1 MMGSRGRQSDRF
13 PPTAAQKNVFARNG
27 RADTLA
33 GELIVHKRA
42 MSSGLALECGP
53 GGERIRS
60 PGPARIGWRPWRS
73 NAPPLCQPP
82 VRHLPVRDRLVVM
95 VLGRGLAAACL
106 AAVLAATVDAAC
118 AQPVVFRLGY
128 GGAAE
133 EPVWLLV
140 AKPDLARN
148 YGKAY
153 TLDATKFTSSD
164 KRAQAFEAGAIDLS
178 AGSAN
183 GVIFAAAEGVK
194 ATFIASISRESSRG
208 FSTGY
213 YVKESSPIRSVADL
227 KGRIVGINGFST
239 SGHLW
244 LKAALDKHGLA
255 ETDVK
260 ITPVPFSA
268 MQESLDA
275 GKIDIGQFPQPFAA
289 LAEKQ
294 MKVRKIF
301 DAKYGIPFE
310 EELTVL
316 VGKEAFLKNNA
327 AAIRAMLQDLTASMQ
342 FYLERP
348 REARQLLIDAR
359 MVRVLPDVYMNMQ
372 DYYRDP
378 TLRVDVEALERM
390 QAFQIKAG
398 FQRKNADVRSL
409 VDLSYLPQ

>member
-1 MMGSRGRQSDRF
+1 
-13 PPTAAQKNVFARNG
+13 
-27 RADTLA
+27 
-33 GELIVHKRA
+33 
-42 MSSGLALECGP
+42 
-53 GGERIRS
+53 
-60 PGPARIGWRPWRS
+60 
-73 NAPPLCQPP
+73 
-82 VRHLPVRDRLVVM
+82 M

-106 AAVLAATVDAAC
+106 ATACVAAALTASVDTAR

-133 EPVWLLV
+133 EPIWLLV
-140 AKPDLARN
+140 AKPDLAKN

-213 YVKESSPIRSVADL
+213 YVKESSPIRSVTDL
-227 KGRIVGINGFST
+227 RGKTVGINGFST

-275 GKIDIGQFPQPFAA
+275 GRIDIGQFPQPFAA
-289 LAEKQ
+289 SA
-294 MKVRKIF
+294 R
-301 DAKYGIPFE
+301 GH
-310 EELTVL
+310 
-316 VGKEAFLKNNA
+316 A
-327 AAIRAMLQDLTASMQ
+327 AGPRRGCI
-342 FYLERP
+342 ERC
-348 REARQLLIDAR
+348 
-359 MVRVLPDVYMNMQ
+359 
-372 DYYRDP
+372 
-378 TLRVDVEALERM
+378 
-390 QAFQIKAG
+390 AG
-398 FQRKNADVRSL
+398 GLWS
-409 VDLSYLPQ
+409 

>member
-1 MMGSRGRQSDRF
+1 MREVIG
-13 PPTAAQKNVFARNG
+13 
-27 RADTLA
+27 
-33 GELIVHKRA
+33 LIVIA
-42 MSSGLALECGP
+42 MRCLHWQLPIRREFDMRGYDSKATLRRMACVLAL
-53 GGERIRS
+53 
-60 PGPARIGWRPWRS
+60 
-73 NAPPLCQPP
+73 
-82 VRHLPVRDRLVVM
+82 
-95 VLGRGLAAACL
+95 LASGVGTAL
-106 AAVLAATVDAAC
+106 
-118 AQPVVFRLGY
+118 AQPATLRLGY
-128 GGAAE
+128 GTAAE
-133 EPVWLLV
+133 EPLWLVV

-148 YGKAY
+148 QGKAY
-153 TLDATKFTSSD
+153 TLDATRFTGSD
-164 KRAQAFEAGAIDLS
+164 KRGQAFEAGAIDLAAS
-178 AGSAN
+178 SAN
-183 GVIFAAAEGVK
+183 GVIFAAAEGVSAK
-194 ATFIASISRESSRG
+194 VIASISRESSRG
-208 FSTGY
+208 FSTSF
-213 YVKESSPIRSVADL
+213 YVKDSSPIKSIADL
-227 KGRIVGINGFST
+227 KGKIVGINGFYT

-244 LKAALDKHGLA
+244 LKTALEKNGLT
-255 ETDVK
+255 ETDVT
-260 ITPVPFSA
+260 ITPVPFPA
-268 MQESLDA
+268 MQEALDA
-275 GKIDIGQFPQPFAA
+275 GKVDLGQFPQPFAA

-359 MVRVLPDVYMNMQ
+359 MVRVLPDVYMGMQ

-390 QAFQIKAG
+390 QAFQVKAG